1 MHCGEK
7 KKPFIL
13 CRRYNDM
20 WQKEKQIVNKATCIK
35 VELLI
40 HMKGMR
46 PIHYEQNNINY
57 AHRQSFIFLHAK
69 KHGFI
74 KAAIPYHTNR
84 QYIYR

>member
-1 MHCGEK
+1 
-7 KKPFIL
+7 
-13 CRRYNDM
+13 
-20 WQKEKQIVNKATCIK
+20 
-35 VELLI
+35 
-40 HMKGMR
+40 MKGMR